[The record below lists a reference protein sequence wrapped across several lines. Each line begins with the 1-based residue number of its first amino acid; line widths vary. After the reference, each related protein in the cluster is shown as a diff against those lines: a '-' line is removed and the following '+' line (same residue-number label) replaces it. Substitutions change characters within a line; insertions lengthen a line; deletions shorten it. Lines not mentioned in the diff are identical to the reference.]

1 MENGNNG
8 KPTVVGL
15 QQPPEKPIAEIEP
28 RYRLGIMIRR
38 FRVNAGK
45 GLTETAEHLEMSKV
59 VLGEV
64 ERGMATMAAG
74 KLQEL
79 ARYLNVR
86 YDPLLEAARDWHNAV
101 WEEQDKEGG
110 VQLAEMTT
118 QTASLR
124 SHDVE
129 AESAMELALIKAA
142 DELVFMANVAREIS
156 IRAENTAMEV
166 RSLLERRGIFAPEDD
181 ALDGPEEVVC
191 AGPRHHERLPV
202 RLRRG
207 KDFVLAFQPE
217 DGGDPVYFCSKR
229 CGDEWRAMRA
239 QETVGDSETP

>member
-1 MENGNNG
+1 MENGNDNSSP
-8 KPTVVGL
+8 KVVGL
-15 QQPPEKPIAEIEP
+15 QPPPEKPIAEIEP

-45 GLTETAEHLEMSKV
+45 GLTETAEHLELSPV
-59 VLGEV
+59 VFGEV
-64 ERGMATMAAG
+64 ERGMATLPAG

-79 ARYLNVR
+79 AAYLKVR
-86 YDPLLEAARDWHNAV
+86 YEPLLDAARDWHNAI

-110 VQLAEMTT
+110 VKLAEMTT

-156 IRAENTAMEV
+156 IRAENTAVEV
-166 RSLLERRGIFAPEDD
+166 RALLERRGVTVPEDD
-181 ALDGPEEVVC
+181 ALDGPEEVIC
-191 AGPRHHERLPV
+191 AGPRHHQRLPV
-202 RLRRG
+202 RLHRG

-229 CGDEWRAMRA
+229 CGDEWRAMKA
-239 QETVGDSETP
+239 QGAIDETP